1 MVGCAKVFRRIKFAR
16 DSLTMIYYKFNGLV
30 CIDKNKILKWPGFV
44 RNPQYSIIHKQFGQY
59 D

>member
-1 MVGCAKVFRRIKFAR
+1 MVGCAKLFRRIKFIR
-16 DSLTMIYYKFNGLV
+16 GSLTKIYYKFNGLV

-44 RNPQYSIIHKQFGQY
+44 SNSQYSIIREQYGQY

>member
-1 MVGCAKVFRRIKFAR
+1 MVGCAKLFRRIKFMTG
-16 DSLTMIYYKFNGLV
+16 SLTMIYYKFNGLV

-44 RNPQYSIIHKQFGQY
+44 ANPQYSIIHEQSCQY